1 MSKKQSK
8 KAAPK
13 AATPAPATA
22 TTQRTPRA
30 KPAVGGLVDLST
42 IQLAPSG
49 RTSAFEQPAK
59 DLLAAYDSGNKT
71 AAVSFDLQGK
81 KTARTYLYNAMHKQ
95 LRQLTDGKREFRVSV
110 RDSVDGKTA
119 YISIAEVE

>member
-13 AATPAPATA
+13 AASPAPKTK
-22 TTQRTPRA
+22 RTPRA
-30 KPAVGGLVDLST
+30 KPAVGGLVDLSSV
-42 IQLAPSG
+42 QLAPSG
-49 RTSAFEQPAK
+49 RTSAFAQPAK
-59 DLLAAYDSGNKT
+59 DLLAAYDSGNT
-71 AAVSFDLQGK
+71 GAAVSFDLQGK

-95 LRQLTDGKREFRVSV
+95 LRQLTDGKRDFKVSV

>member
-13 AATPAPATA
+13 AASPAPKTK
-22 TTQRTPRA
+22 RTPRA

-42 IQLAPSG
+42 VQLAPSG

-95 LRQLTDGKREFRVSV
+95 LRQLTDGKRDFKVSV